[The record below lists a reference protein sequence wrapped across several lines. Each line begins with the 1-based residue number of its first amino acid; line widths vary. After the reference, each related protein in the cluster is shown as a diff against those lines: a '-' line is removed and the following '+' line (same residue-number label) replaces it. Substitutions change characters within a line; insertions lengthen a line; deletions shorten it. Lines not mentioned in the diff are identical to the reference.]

1 MLPNISLRSVS
12 RDDVDRVAWW
22 LEDAEVSSRW
32 FGHYAWGEPIH
43 RSYEPAHMLESSDN
57 EWRHIFGDPKRLIFS
72 IYNDQDEHVGECQII
87 LDGQEGAE
95 LALLIGRKDLWHQ
108 GYGAATVLI
117 LMDRVFATLKLSRA
131 WVNVPQD
138 NVPALGLFEKL
149 GFLRSDRRQLPARPD
164 GTVLNAYILTIDAR
178 SYMKRQ
184 PVEERP
190 RPTEVVTITGLPGSR
205 SEEVAYEVASILGS
219 RLVDNEIRDE
229 LMRRL
234 KCSAA
239 ELEGFEASFRSF
251 WTRLLNSV
259 VVPMEWSAAY
269 DAAYVF
275 RPDPSLDQDILGDQL
290 TKEQYT
296 GALTGVVKKI
306 CREGG
311 VVMHG
316 HGSHFV
322 AARHGGSLNVFVAA
336 SFEKR
341 AGNVAAQ
348 ESVSEDEA
356 AKRLKD
362 AEGEVQSVSR
372 HLWGGDIGDT
382 GAFDV
387 TVNLDTMT
395 IRDAARLIVGALGH
409 DADSPARLKGAGRE
423 AEFAAG

>member
-32 FGHYAWGEPIH
+32 FGQYAWGEPIH

-72 IYNDQDEHVGECQII
+72 IYNDRDEHVGECQII
-87 LDGQEGAE
+87 VDGEEGAE

-108 GYGAATVLI
+108 GYGAATVLV

-138 NVPALGLFEKL
+138 NIPALGLFEKL
-149 GFLRSDRRQLPARPD
+149 GFLRSDKRQFPARPD

-184 PVEERP
+184 PIEERP

-205 SEEVAYEVASILGS
+205 SEEVAYEVANILGS

-311 VVMHG
+311 VIIHG
-316 HGSHFV
+316 HGSHLV
-322 AARHGGSLNVFVAA
+322 AAKHGGSLNVFVAA
-336 SFEKR
+336 SFEER

-348 ESVSEDEA
+348 EGVPEDEA

-362 AEGEVQSVSR
+362 ADGEVQSVSS

-382 GAFDV
+382 GAFDL
-387 TVNLDTMT
+387 TVNLDRVTVQE
-395 IRDAARLIVGALGH
+395 AARLIVGALGH

-423 AEFAAG
+423 AEFAAS

>member
-1 MLPNISLRSVS
+1 MLPIVSLRSVS

-22 LEDAEVSSRW
+22 LEDAEVSTRW
-32 FGHYAWGEPIH
+32 FGQYAWGEPIH

-72 IYNDQDEHVGECQII
+72 IYNDRDEHVGECQII
-87 LDGQEGAE
+87 LDGEEGAE

-108 GYGAATVLI
+108 GYGAATVLV

-149 GFLRSDRRQLPARPD
+149 GFLRSDKRQLPARAD

-184 PVEERP
+184 PIEERP
-190 RPTEVVTITGLPGSR
+190 RPSEVVTITGLPGSR

-229 LMRRL
+229 LLRRL

-239 ELEGFEASFRSF
+239 ALEGFEASFRSF

-275 RPDPSLDQDILGDQL
+275 RPDPSLESDVLGDQL
-290 TKEQYT
+290 TREQYT
-296 GALTGVVKKI
+296 GALTGVVKRI

-311 VVMHG
+311 VTIHG
-316 HGSHFV
+316 HGSHLV
-322 AARHGGSLNVFVAA
+322 AAKHGGSLNVFVAA

-348 ESVSEDEA
+348 ESVPEDEA
-356 AKRLKD
+356 AERLKD
-362 AEGEVQSVSR
+362 ADREVHSVSR

-382 GAFDV
+382 GAFDI

-395 IRDAARLIVGALGH
+395 VRDAARLIVGALGH
-409 DADSPARLKGAGRE
+409 DADSPARLKDAGRE

>member
-1 MLPNISLRSVS
+1 MLPNVSLRSVS

-32 FGHYAWGEPIH
+32 FGQYAWGEPIH
-43 RSYEPAHMLESSDN
+43 RSYEPVHMLESSDN

-72 IYNDQDEHVGECQII
+72 IYNDRDEHVGECQII
-87 LDGQEGAE
+87 LDGHEGAE

-108 GYGAATVLI
+108 GYGAATVLV
-117 LMDRVFATLKLSRA
+117 LMDRVFSTLKLGRA
-131 WVNVPQD
+131 WVNVPED

-149 GFLRSDRRQLPARPD
+149 GFLRSDKRELLTRTD
-164 GTVLNAYILTIDAR
+164 GSVLSAYILTIDSR

-184 PVEERP
+184 PAEERP
-190 RPTEVVTITGLPGSR
+190 RPSEVVTITGLPGSR
-205 SEEVAYEVASILGS
+205 SEEVAYEVARMLGG
-219 RLVDNEIRDE
+219 RLVDSEIRDE
-229 LMRRL
+229 LLRRL
-234 KCSAA
+234 KCSPA

-259 VVPMEWSAAY
+259 VVPMEWSATY

-275 RPDPSLDQDILGDQL
+275 RPDPSLEHDLISDQL
-290 TKEQYT
+290 DRDRYV
-296 GALTGVVKKI
+296 GALTGVVKRL

-316 HGSHFV
+316 HGSHRI
-322 AARHGGSLNVFVAA
+322 AAGHGGSLNVFVAA

-348 ESVSEDEA
+348 EALSEDEV

-362 AEGEVQSVSR
+362 ADGEVASVSR
-372 HLWGGDIGDT
+372 HLWGGDVDDT
-382 GAFDV
+382 TAFDL
-387 TVNLDTMT
+387 TVNLD
-395 IRDAARLIVGALGH
+395 RVSVQEAARLIVGALGH
-409 DADSPARLKGAGRE
+409 DVGPPATLRGAGRE
-423 AEFAAG
+423 AEFAAS

>member
-22 LEDAEVSSRW
+22 LEDA
-32 FGHYAWGEPIH
+32 GQYAWGEPIH

-72 IYNDQDEHVGECQII
+72 IYNDEDQHVGECQII
-87 LDGQEGAE
+87 LDGDEGAE
-95 LALLIGRKDLWHQ
+95 LSLLIGRKDLWHQ
-108 GYGAATVLI
+108 GYGAATVLV

-131 WVNVPQD
+131 WVNVPED

-149 GFLRSDRRQLPARPD
+149 GFLRSDKRQLPARTD

-178 SYMKRQ
+178 SYLKRQ

-190 RPTEVVTITGLPGSR
+190 RPSEVVTITGLPGSR

-229 LMRRL
+229 LLRRL

-275 RPDPSLDQDILGDQL
+275 RPDPSLDHDILADQL

-296 GALTGVVKKI
+296 AALTGVVKKL

-311 VVMHG
+311 VIMHG
-316 HGSHFV
+316 HGSHLV
-322 AARHGGSLNVFVAA
+322 AAGHGGSLNVFVAA

-348 ESVSEDEA
+348 ESVPEDEA

-362 AEGEVQSVSR
+362 ADGEVQSVST

-382 GAFDV
+382 GAFDL
-387 TVNLDTMT
+387 TVNLDMMSA
-395 IRDAARLIVGALGH
+395 RDAARLIVGALGH

-423 AEFAAG
+423 AELAAG

>member
-1 MLPNISLRSVS
+1 MLPIISLKSVS

-32 FGHYAWGEPIH
+32 FGQYAWGEPIH
-43 RSYEPAHMLESSDN
+43 RSYEPTHMLESSDT
-57 EWRHIFGDPKRLIFS
+57 EWLHIFGDPKRLIFS

-95 LALLIGRKDLWHQ
+95 LSLLIGRKDLWHQ
-108 GYGAATVLI
+108 GYGAATVLV
-117 LMDRVFATLKLSRA
+117 LMDRIFSTLKLSRA
-131 WVNVPQD
+131 WVNVPED
-138 NVPALGLFEKL
+138 NLPALGLFEKL
-149 GFLRSDRRQLPARPD
+149 GFLRSDKRQLMTRSD
-164 GTVLNAYILTIDAR
+164 GTVLSAYILTIDAR
-178 SYMKRQ
+178 SYLKRQ

-190 RPTEVVTITGLPGSR
+190 RPSEVVTVTGLPGSG
-205 SEEVAYEVASILGS
+205 SEEVAYEVANMLGS

-229 LMRRL
+229 LLRRL

-259 VVPMEWSAAY
+259 VVPMEWSATY

-275 RPDPSLDQDILGDQL
+275 RPDPSLEHDLLSDQL
-290 TKEQYT
+290 TREQYE
-296 GALTGVVKKI
+296 GALTGVVKRL

-311 VVMHG
+311 VIMHG
-316 HGSHFV
+316 HGSHRV
-322 AARHGGSLNVFVAA
+322 AANHGGSLNVFVAA

-348 ESVSEDEA
+348 GALSEDEA

-362 AEGEVQSVSR
+362 ADGDVVSVSR
-372 HLWGGDIGDT
+372 HLWGGDIDDT
-382 GAFDV
+382 ASFDF
-387 TVNLDTMT
+387 TVNLDRMT
-395 IRDAARLIVGALGH
+395 AQEAARLIVGALGH
-409 DADSPARLKGAGRE
+409 DTSSPARLRDAGRE
-423 AEFAAG
+423 AEFAAS

>member
-138 NVPALGLFEKL
+138 NIPALGLFEKL
-149 GFLRSDRRQLPARPD
+149 GFLRSDRRQFPARPD

-184 PVEERP
+184 PIEERP
-190 RPTEVVTITGLPGSR
+190 RPSEVVTITGLPGSC

-275 RPDPSLDQDILGDQL
+275 RPDPSLDHDILGDQL

-296 GALTGVVKKI
+296 SALTGVVKKI

-311 VVMHG
+311 VIIHG
-316 HGSHFV
+316 HGSHRI
-322 AARHGGSLNVFVAA
+322 AAAHGGSLNIFVAA

-362 AEGEVQSVSR
+362 AEDEVQSVSS

-382 GAFDV
+382 GAFDL
-387 TVNLDTMT
+387 TVNLD
-395 IRDAARLIVGALGH
+395 RVSVQEAARLIVGALGH
-409 DADSPARLKGAGRE
+409 DADSPARLEGAGRE
-423 AEFAAG
+423 AEFAAS

>member
-32 FGHYAWGEPIH
+32 FGQYAWGEPIH
-43 RSYEPAHMLESSDN
+43 RSYEPTHMLESSDY

-95 LALLIGRKDLWHQ
+95 LSLLIGRKDLWHQ
-108 GYGAATVLI
+108 GYGAATVFV
-117 LMDRVFATLKLSRA
+117 LMDRVFSTLNLSRA
-131 WVNVPQD
+131 WVNVPED

-149 GFLRSDRRQLPARPD
+149 GFLRSDKRELGKRAD
-164 GTVLNAYILTIDAR
+164 GSVLNAYILTVDAR
-178 SYMKRQ
+178 SFLKRQ
-184 PVEERP
+184 PAEERP
-190 RPTEVVTITGLPGSR
+190 RPSEVVTITGLPGSR
-205 SEEVAYEVASILGS
+205 SEEVAYEVASMLGS

-229 LMRRL
+229 LLGRL
-234 KCSAA
+234 NCSAA

-275 RPDPSLDQDILGDQL
+275 RPDPSLEQDLFSDEL
-290 TKEQYT
+290 SKEQYV
-296 GALTGVVKKI
+296 GALTGVVKRLCK
-306 CREGG
+306 EGG

-316 HGSHFV
+316 HGSHRI
-322 AARHGGSLNVFVAA
+322 AAKHGGSLNVFVAA
-336 SFEKR
+336 SFDKR
-341 AGNVAAQ
+341 AANAAAQ
-348 ESVSEDEA
+348 EAISEDEA
-356 AKRLKD
+356 AKHLKAAD
-362 AEGEVQSVSR
+362 GEVQSVSR

-382 GAFDV
+382 SAFDL
-387 TVNLDTMT
+387 TVNLDMMT
-395 IRDAARLIVGALGH
+395 VQEAARLIVGALGH
-409 DADSPARLKGAGRE
+409 DADSPARLKDAGRE
-423 AEFAAG
+423 AEFAAS

>member
-1 MLPNISLRSVS
+1 MLPNVSLRSVS

-32 FGHYAWGEPIH
+32 FGQYAWGEPIH
-43 RSYEPAHMLESSDN
+43 RSYEPVHMLESSDN

-72 IYNDQDEHVGECQII
+72 IYNDRDEHVGECQII
-87 LDGQEGAE
+87 LDGHEGAE

-108 GYGAATVLI
+108 GYGAATVLV
-117 LMDRVFATLKLSRA
+117 LMDRVFSTLKLGRA
-131 WVNVPQD
+131 WVNVPED

-149 GFLRSDRRQLPARPD
+149 GFLRSDKRELLTRTD
-164 GTVLNAYILTIDAR
+164 GSVLSAYILTIDSR

-184 PVEERP
+184 PAEERP
-190 RPTEVVTITGLPGSR
+190 RPSEVVTVTGLPGSR
-205 SEEVAYEVASILGS
+205 SEEVAYEVARMLGG
-219 RLVDNEIRDE
+219 RLVDSEIRDE
-229 LMRRL
+229 LLRRL
-234 KCSAA
+234 KCSPA

-259 VVPMEWSAAY
+259 VVPMEWSATY

-275 RPDPSLDQDILGDQL
+275 RPDPSLEHDLLSDQL
-290 TKEQYT
+290 DRDQYV
-296 GALTGVVKKI
+296 GALTGVVKRL

-316 HGSHFV
+316 HGSHRI
-322 AARHGGSLNVFVAA
+322 AAGHGGSLNVFVAA

-348 ESVSEDEA
+348 EALSEGEA

-362 AEGEVQSVSR
+362 ADGEVASVSR
-372 HLWGGDIGDT
+372 HLWGGDVDDT
-382 GAFDV
+382 TAFDL
-387 TVNLDTMT
+387 TVNLD
-395 IRDAARLIVGALGH
+395 RVSVQEAARLIVGALGH
-409 DADSPARLKGAGRE
+409 DAGPPATLRGAGRE
-423 AEFAAG
+423 AEFAAS

>member
-1 MLPNISLRSVS
+1 MLPNIALRSVS

-32 FGHYAWGEPIH
+32 FGQYAWGEPIH
-43 RSYEPAHMLESSDN
+43 RSYEPSHMLESSDN
-57 EWRHIFGDPKRLIFS
+57 EWLHIFGDPKRLIFS
-72 IYNDQDEHVGECQII
+72 IYNDLDEHVGECQII
-87 LDGQEGAE
+87 LDGVEGAE
-95 LALLIGRKDLWHQ
+95 LSLLIGRKDLWHQ
-108 GYGAATVLI
+108 GYGAATVLV

-131 WVNVPQD
+131 WVNVPED

-149 GFLRSDRRQLPARPD
+149 GFLRSDKRPLPARPD

-178 SYMKRQ
+178 SYLKRQ
-184 PVEERP
+184 PIEERP
-190 RPTEVVTITGLPGSR
+190 RPSEVVTISGLPGSR

-229 LMRRL
+229 LLGRL
-234 KCSAA
+234 NCSSA

-275 RPDPSLDQDILGDQL
+275 RPDPSLDHDLLSDQL

-311 VVMHG
+311 VTIHG
-316 HGSHFV
+316 HGSHLV
-322 AARHGGSLNVFVAA
+322 AAKHGGSLNVFVAA

-348 ESVSEDEA
+348 ESVPEDEA

-362 AEGEVQSVSR
+362 ADSEVQSVSR

-382 GAFDV
+382 TAFDL
-387 TVNLDTMT
+387 TVNLDTMSAVE
-395 IRDAARLIVGALGH
+395 AARLIVGALGH
-409 DADSPARLKGAGRE
+409 DADSPASLKGAGRE

>member
-1 MLPNISLRSVS
+1 MLPIVSLRSVS

-22 LEDAEVSSRW
+22 LEDAEVSTRW
-32 FGHYAWGEPIH
+32 FGQYAWGEPIH

-72 IYNDQDEHVGECQII
+72 IYNDRDEHVGECQII
-87 LDGQEGAE
+87 LDGEEGAE

-108 GYGAATVLI
+108 GYGAATVLV

-149 GFLRSDRRQLPARPD
+149 GFLRSDKRQLPARAD

-184 PVEERP
+184 PIEERP
-190 RPTEVVTITGLPGSR
+190 RPSEVVTITGLPGSR

-229 LMRRL
+229 LLRRL

-275 RPDPSLDQDILGDQL
+275 RPDPSLESDVLGDQL
-290 TKEQYT
+290 TREQYT
-296 GALTGVVKKI
+296 GALTGVVKRI

-311 VVMHG
+311 VTIHG
-316 HGSHFV
+316 HGSHLV
-322 AARHGGSLNVFVAA
+322 AAKHGGSLNVFVAA

-348 ESVSEDEA
+348 ESVPEDEA
-356 AKRLKD
+356 AERLKHAD
-362 AEGEVQSVSR
+362 SEVHSVSR

-382 GAFDV
+382 GAFDI

-395 IRDAARLIVGALGH
+395 VRDAARLIVGALGH
-409 DADSPARLKGAGRE
+409 DADSPARLKDAGRE

>member
-87 LDGQEGAE
+87 LDGDEGAE

-138 NVPALGLFEKL
+138 NIPALGLFEKL
-149 GFLRSDRRQLPARPD
+149 GFMRSDRRQFPARPD

-190 RPTEVVTITGLPGSR
+190 RPSEVVTVTGLPGSR
-205 SEEVAYEVASILGS
+205 SDEVAYEVANILGS

-311 VVMHG
+311 VIIHG
-316 HGSHFV
+316 HGSHLV
-322 AARHGGSLNVFVAA
+322 AAGHGESLNVFVAA
-336 SFEKR
+336 SFEQR

-362 AEGEVQSVSR
+362 ADGEVQSVSS

-382 GAFDV
+382 GAFDI
-387 TVNLDTMT
+387 TVNLDRVTVQE
-395 IRDAARLIVGALGH
+395 AARLIVGALGH

-423 AEFAAG
+423 AEFAAS

>member
-138 NVPALGLFEKL
+138 NIPALGLFEKL
-149 GFLRSDRRQLPARPD
+149 GFLRSDRRQFPARPD

-184 PVEERP
+184 PIEERP
-190 RPTEVVTITGLPGSR
+190 RPSEVVTITGLPGSR

-219 RLVDNEIRDE
+219 WLVDNEIRDE

-275 RPDPSLDQDILGDQL
+275 RPDPSLDHDIMGDQL

-296 GALTGVVKKI
+296 RALTGVVKKI

-311 VVMHG
+311 VIIHG
-316 HGSHFV
+316 HGSHRI
-322 AARHGGSLNVFVAA
+322 AAAHGGSLNIFVAA

-362 AEGEVQSVSR
+362 AEDEVQSVSS

-382 GAFDV
+382 GAFDL
-387 TVNLDTMT
+387 TVNLDAMT
-395 IRDAARLIVGALGH
+395 VRDAARLIVGALGH
-409 DADSPARLKGAGRE
+409 DADSPARLKGAGLE

>member
-87 LDGQEGAE
+87 LDGEEGAE

-138 NVPALGLFEKL
+138 NIPALGLFEKL
-149 GFLRSDRRQLPARPD
+149 GFLRSDKRQFPARAD
-164 GTVLNAYILTIDAR
+164 GTVLSAYILTIDAR

-190 RPTEVVTITGLPGSR
+190 RPSEVVTVTGLTGSR
-205 SEEVAYEVASILGS
+205 SDEVAYEVANILGS

-275 RPDPSLDQDILGDQL
+275 RPDPSLEQDILGDQL

-311 VVMHG
+311 VIIHG
-316 HGSHFV
+316 HGSHLV
-322 AARHGGSLNVFVAA
+322 AAGHGESLNVFVAS

-362 AEGEVQSVSR
+362 ADGEVQSVSS
-372 HLWGGDIGDT
+372 HLWGGDIGDAS
-382 GAFDV
+382 AFDL
-387 TVNLDTMT
+387 TVNLDRVTVQE
-395 IRDAARLIVGALGH
+395 AARLIVGALGH
-409 DADSPARLKGAGRE
+409 DADSPARLRGAGRA
-423 AEFAAG
+423 AEFAAS